1 MWIESVEAT
10 VSHGVLLTW
19 AKTLLEG
26 LAGVVNQPSRTP
38 VEHTV
43 MQQDRSWG
51 PFRCRQF
58 DLTQCWRQ
66 RRCCAGRFEFLR
78 QWAPVTVLSRE
89 KVGLQHS
96 STAGGE
102 ELKSQSVRR
111 QEERRKA
118 CWPGLGRERL
128 WGD

>member
-1 MWIESVEAT
+1 MLST
-10 VSHGVLLTW
+10 
-19 AKTLLEG
+19 
-26 LAGVVNQPSRTP
+26 SRAVP
-38 VEHTV
+38 EHTV
-43 MQQDRSWG
+43 MQQDRSWD

-96 STAGGE
+96 STAKGE
-102 ELKSQSVRR
+102 ELKKSERAQAGGK
-111 QEERRKA
+111 EE
-118 CWPGLGRERL
+118 GLL
-128 WGD
+128 A